1 MWVRQGKGKK
11 HTTFVKGLENYNVN
25 LKDAA
30 KAMSKKMASGCS
42 ATNDKKLGQVLKF
55 RLKALLY
62 LIKILPLRQ
71 FILRTLKPAPLK
83 LLKVATNQ
91 LSCLLAV

>member
-1 MWVRQGKGKK
+1 MIVWVRQGKGKK

-42 ATNDKKLGQVLKF
+42 ATNDKKLGQVLN
-55 RLKALLY
+55 
-62 LIKILPLRQ
+62 I
-71 FILRTLKPAPLK
+71 
-83 LLKVATNQ
+83 
-91 LSCLLAV
+91 